1 MMTDEE
7 VKKGL
12 ECCVICKE
20 RIDCFDKHCPYI
32 HDCYNVLRDEKQL
45 DKDALALINRLEEE
59 NADKERYTIELYN
72 RAREAEREVK
82 DLKQKLID
90 FDKFGDMTTPMGLLP
105 INVVGMRKLVDY
117 CNSKSTEI
125 NRLESELYC
134 AEAKAQ
140 GKTAKGILQSLAQF
154 RAVSP
159 ALSKTWYALAEKYGV
174 EVGK

>member
-1 MMTDEE
+1 MTDEQ

-12 ECCVICKE
+12 EYCLICKDQVE
-20 RIDCFDKHCPYI
+20 CLDKHCPYFN
-32 HDCYNVLRDEKQL
+32 DCYNVLKDEKQL
-45 DKDALALINRLEEE
+45 DKDVLALINRLEKES
-59 NADKERYTIELYN
+59 ADKERYTIELYN

-82 DLKQKLID
+82 ELKQKLID

-105 INVVGMRKLVDY
+105 INAVGMRKLVDY

-140 GKTAKGILQSLAQF
+140 GKTVKDILQSFAPF

-159 ALSKTWYALAEKYGV
+159 TLSKTWYALAEKYGV
-174 EVGK
+174 EIH